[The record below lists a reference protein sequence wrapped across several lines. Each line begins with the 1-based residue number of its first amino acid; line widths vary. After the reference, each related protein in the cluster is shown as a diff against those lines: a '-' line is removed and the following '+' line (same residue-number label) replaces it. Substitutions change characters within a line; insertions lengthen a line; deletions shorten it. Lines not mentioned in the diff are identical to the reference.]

1 MIGNYPLFGDDT
13 GPNLWAFDESS
24 LTDSGAA
31 QMERLF
37 TAGAPISG
45 IQQVIAN
52 VIVSGNN
59 GGAPVNL
66 EPVLEMR
73 VSRNGGRTW
82 SPHGR
87 ALAGARRANM
97 AARHGLAAAG
107 CSAPPG
113 FIAEFRLLR
122 SARCASIWCASTR
135 TWPVVAFKLPT
146 LPPTQPEW
154 GQFQIWWQQV
164 VEAIEAQEAL
174 QDTTQADL
182 AAQLAQ
188 ILAAQAS
195 ADAAAAS
202 ATATARESAR
212 ISSYPNPGSVITAAD
227 VGTDVTITIAGHTR
241 VYPVQGTIDVPDVA
255 ITGGR
260 SPARRSPRAITSI
273 TTTPP

>member
-1 MIGNYPLFGDDT
+1 M
-13 GPNLWAFDESS
+13 
-24 LTDSGAA
+24 
-31 QMERLF
+31 
-37 TAGAPISG
+37 
-45 IQQVIAN
+45 
-52 VIVSGNN
+52 
-59 GGAPVNL
+59 
-66 EPVLEMR
+66 
-73 VSRNGGRTW
+73 
-82 SPHGR
+82 
-87 ALAGARRANM
+87 
-97 AARHGLAAAG
+97 
-107 CSAPPG
+107 
-113 FIAEFRLLR
+113 
-122 SARCASIWCASTR
+122 R

-182 AAQLAQ
+182 AAQLDQ

-255 ITGGR
+255 ITGGTITGKAFSTR
-260 SPARRSPRAITSI
+260 YYIYYDDTTLANTAPTFIATTNSATAQVGAAAGRHFVGYVDTPADGGTS
-273 TTTPP
+273 TGGTGGGPPGGGGGGGGGQIP